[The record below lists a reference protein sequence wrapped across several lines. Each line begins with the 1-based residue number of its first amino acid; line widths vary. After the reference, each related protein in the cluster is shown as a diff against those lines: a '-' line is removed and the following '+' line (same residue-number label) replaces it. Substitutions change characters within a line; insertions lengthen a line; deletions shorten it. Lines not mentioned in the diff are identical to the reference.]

1 METAGNWRKSSY
13 SGANGGECVEV
24 ANAANVL
31 IVRDTKHRDGYE
43 LRVPADA
50 WRAFI
55 STVE

>member
-1 METAGNWRKSSY
+1 
-13 SGANGGECVEV
+13 
-24 ANAANVL
+24 VL
-31 IVRDTKHRDGYE
+31 IVRDTEDRDGYE